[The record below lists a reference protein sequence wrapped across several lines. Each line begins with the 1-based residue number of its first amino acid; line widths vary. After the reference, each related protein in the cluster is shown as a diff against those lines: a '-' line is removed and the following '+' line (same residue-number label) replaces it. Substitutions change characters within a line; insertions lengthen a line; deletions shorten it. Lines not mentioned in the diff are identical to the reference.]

1 LLAAEHHRS
10 AVFAIHI
17 CKKAEF
23 AMPMHAGE
31 VSRTNHARPLHVAGA
46 VTLSLI
52 AGTVGCVSHSVST
65 ERDIAAAATN
75 SHTDAKS
82 AKQADAK
89 LASRGDLQ
97 AESAGE
103 FNLDDTPPTARAL
116 TQPTVGADF
125 NPVLS
130 RDGKLLVYASTQH
143 RKTADLYARVPG
155 ASSTVQLTQD
165 GANDVMPAISP
176 DGSRIA
182 FASDRSGKY
191 QIYLMAATGGPAISL
206 TTGMHDLHPSFSAD
220 GQRLAFCRMG
230 EASGRWE
237 MWVIEIKRPS
247 VPEFIGYGMMPEF
260 SPVAAAGEGQSERI
274 AFQRARQRSDQA
286 YSIWTVDYKPGSV
299 SNPVEIVPAN
309 EFAAITPRWSPD
321 GQWIAFC
328 AVPLSSADVASR
340 MPAASSN
347 RAGEYYAANSPVSGQ
362 IRAVMADGSLQ
373 VTLTDAVR
381 TAFMPAWSKD
391 GSLVFVNTQ
400 PGRTGLWSVQ
410 TDRAMAA
417 TRDQQPVTVQANEN
431 MAHDGAGHAN
441 TKPSHAPAPA
451 PMPVA
456 AQPQPAAKLPA
467 QANAAAAPASP
478 ADPVHTEASAPTT
491 QPSPADPEH

>member
-1 LLAAEHHRS
+1 
-10 AVFAIHI
+10 
-17 CKKAEF
+17 
-23 AMPMHAGE
+23 MPMHAGE
-31 VSRTNHARPLHVAGA
+31 VSCTNHARSLQVAGA
-46 VTLSLI
+46 ITLSLL
-52 AGTVGCVSHSVST
+52 AGTVGCVSHSVSA
-65 ERDIAAAATN
+65 ERSVSGTAQVAAN
-75 SHTDAKS
+75 GNRTDAKA
-82 AKQADAK
+82 AKHTNANPSSQ
-89 LASRGDLQ
+89 GNLQ
-97 AESAGE
+97 AESTAE
-103 FNLDDTPPTARAL
+103 FNLDDTPPTARPL

-165 GANDVMPAISP
+165 AANDVMPAISP

-182 FASDRSGKY
+182 FASDRSGNY
-191 QIYLMAATGGPAISL
+191 QIYLMAANGGPAISM

-220 GQRLAFCRMG
+220 GQRLAFCRLG

-260 SPVAAAGEGQSERI
+260 SPIAAAGEGQSERI

-299 SNPVEIVPAN
+299 SNPVEIVPAT

-328 AVPLSSADVASR
+328 AVPLSSADAASR

-347 RAGEYYAANSPVSGQ
+347 RAGDYYASNAPVSGQ

-410 TDRAMAA
+410 TDRAMAV
-417 TRDQQPVTVQANEN
+417 TRDQQPATAQATEHITHEAA
-431 MAHDGAGHAN
+431 AHSNAKSA
-441 TKPSHAPAPA
+441 HAPTLA
-451 PMPVA
+451 PMAVA
-456 AQPQPAAKLPA
+456 DKPQPAARVPA
-467 QANAAAAPASP
+467 QASAPVGPASP
-478 ADPVHTEASAPTT
+478 ADPVHTEASAPTF